1 MLEKYW
7 NPSAKAMS
15 EENKIGRAAFS
26 MVLPTLF
33 GLFGILA
40 VGWYPYL
47 LVSALTGLIAWEML
61 GQRSRKIFL
70 RCIAVAAVAGIA
82 EGLMFRLPDGSI
94 SDYGIVLVFFP
105 ALLFLGFFAM
115 KIYSIETG
123 DEDD

>member
-1 MLEKYW
+1 
-7 NPSAKAMS
+7 
-15 EENKIGRAAFS
+15 
-26 MVLPTLF
+26 
-33 GLFGILA
+33 
-40 VGWYPYL
+40 

-70 RCIAVAAVAGIA
+70 RCIALAAVAGVA

-94 SDYGIVLVFFP
+94 SDYGILLVFFP
-105 ALLFLGFFAM
+105 ALLVFSFFAM